1 MIGTKIYKDKLDN
14 YTEVAQWCNANNAT
28 IVERENYYEVVPV
41 VHIETLE
48 DQERKLFEK
57 IEVLKSAY
65 AGAMLMGNDVT
76 ELEASFKELT
86 GKLAEI
92 QAKERKEN

>member
-1 MIGTKIYKDKLDN
+1 MIGQKIYKTDLSN

-28 IVERENYYEVVPV
+28 IVERDDYYEVVPV
-41 VHIETLE
+41 VHIVTIE
-48 DQERKLFEK
+48 DQERELFEK

-86 GKLAEI
+86 SKLAEI
-92 QAKERKEN
+92 QAKERKE